1 MTKTS
6 QGRFQAAMTAYY
18 PLFAMS
24 KANLVSLGVFG
35 NVFFEPQGCPLWA
48 QMRYVVHPETDK
60 EG

>member
-24 KANLVSLGVFG
+24 KANLVSLGVFERIWARFLG
-35 NVFFEPQGCPLWA
+35 LRVAPLAINVWYGPPA
-48 QMRYVVHPETDK
+48 H
-60 EG
+60 